1 MFFLKPKQKPLHNKP
16 SYTVYNKPSI
26 AMLPV
31 QSKAVQEDTDTFQH
45 ELSAV
50 LNLLTECRIVSI
62 DSNARTTVY
71 HIDCKDVF
79 QFPKIKKN
87 LIAIQAAL
95 HTPISLITS
104 DKAHFALETVN
115 NKPKTV
121 NFRDCLAVNPN
132 GLTATIG
139 TGTESKAVFIDI
151 EKAPHLLIAGQTGS
165 GKSVLENTII
175 ASLLMNYNPSQ
186 LQLMLI
192 DPKCVELSQYSGIPH
207 LLSPIITDAQKAAI
221 GLNYCVSVME
231 ERYRTMEKRGLQN
244 GKDIYS
250 AIVIVIDE
258 LADLMLSG
266 YRKPIETAITRLAQ
280 LGRAANIHLIIATQR
295 PTVNVI
301 TGLIKANIPARIALN
316 VASVRDSMV
325 ILDHKGAE
333 RLQGNG
339 DGLYKQAGSI
349 TETRIQAAYIDKQTI
364 QTIVNHWKRQA

>member
-1 MFFLKPKQKPLHNKP
+1 MFFLKPKAKTLHNAPTYKTYQKPTI
-16 SYTVYNKPSI
+16 S
-26 AMLPV
+26 MLPV
-31 QSKAVQEDTDTFQH
+31 QSQAVQEDNTDFHH

-104 DKAHFALETVN
+104 EKAHFAIETVN
-115 NKPKTV
+115 SKPKAV
-121 NFRDCLAVNPN
+121 NFRDCLANNPN

-139 TGTESKAVFIDI
+139 TGTESKPVFIDI

-165 GKSVLENTII
+165 GKSVLENTLIS
-175 ASLLMNYNPSQ
+175 SLLMNYNPSQ

-192 DPKCVELSQYSGIPH
+192 DPKCVELSQYAGIPH

-231 ERYRTMEKRGLQN
+231 ERYKTMEKKGIQN

-266 YRKPIETAITRLAQ
+266 YRKPIETAITRIAQ

-301 TGLIKANIPARIALN
+301 TGLIKANIPSRIALN

-339 DGLYKQAGSI
+339 DGLYKAAGSI

>member
-1 MFFLKPKQKPLHNKP
+1 MFFLKPKKPVLHNKP
-16 SYTVYNKPSI
+16 NYQTYNKPSI
-26 AMLPV
+26 NLLPV
-31 QSKAVQEDTDTFQH
+31 PRNAEQEQETNFQH

-50 LNLLTECRIVSI
+50 LNLLTECKIIAV
-62 DSNARTTVY
+62 DNNARTTVY

-95 HTPISLITS
+95 HTPVSLITS
-104 DKAHFALETVN
+104 SKAHFAIETVN
-115 NKPKTV
+115 NQPKTV
-121 NFRDCLAVNPN
+121 NFRDCISTNNN
-132 GLTATIG
+132 GLIATIG
-139 TGTESKAVFIDI
+139 TGTENKPIFVNI

-175 ASLLMNYNPSQ
+175 SSLLMNYSPNE

-192 DPKCVELSQYSGIPH
+192 DPKCVELSQYTGVPH
-207 LLSPIITDAQKAAI
+207 LLAPIITDAQKAAI

-231 ERYRTMEKRGLQN
+231 ERYKTMEKRGLQN

-266 YRKPIETAITRLAQ
+266 YRKPIENAITRLAQ

-339 DGLYKQAGSI
+339 DGLYKEAGSI

-364 QTIVNHWKRQA
+364 SAIVNHWKKQA